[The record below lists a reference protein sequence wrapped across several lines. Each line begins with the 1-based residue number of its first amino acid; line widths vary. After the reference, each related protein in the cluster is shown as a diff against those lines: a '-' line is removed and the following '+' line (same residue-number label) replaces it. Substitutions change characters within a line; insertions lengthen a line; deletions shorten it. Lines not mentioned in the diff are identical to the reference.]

1 MELYQKNADN
11 RADKFVSP
19 YHLLLENKLKLQEV
33 TFWSQKKKKK
43 KKKKTSR
50 QDSPVILVQELLP
63 NSVQVGRVRHY
74 RPVIRVLLYVH
85 RVYERPRKIQL
96 TQRFKTCY

>member
-1 MELYQKNADN
+1 MLIIELI
-11 RADKFVSP
+11 S
-19 YHLLLENKLKLQEV
+19 LQEV
-33 TFWSQKKKKK
+33 TFLSQKKKKE
-43 KKKKTSR
+43 KKKTSR

>member
-19 YHLLLENKLKLQEV
+19 YHLLLENKLNLQEV

-43 KKKKTSR
+43 KKKKK
-50 QDSPVILVQELLP
+50 PHV
-63 NSVQVGRVRHY
+63 
-74 RPVIRVLLYVH
+74 
-85 RVYERPRKIQL
+85 
-96 TQRFKTCY
+96 KTHL

>member
-19 YHLLLENKLKLQEV
+19 YHLLLENKLNLQEV
-33 TFWSQKKKKK
+33 TFWSQK

-96 TQRFKTCY
+96 TQCFKTCY

>member
-1 MELYQKNADN
+1 MGLYQKNADN

-19 YHLLLENKLKLQEV
+19 HHLLLENKLNLQEV

-43 KKKKTSR
+43 EKKKTSR
-50 QDSPVILVQELLP
+50 KDSPVILVQELLP

>member
-1 MELYQKNADN
+1 MESYQNNADN

-19 YHLLLENKLKLQEV
+19 HHLLLENKLNLQGKLH
-33 TFWSQKKKKK
+33 SDLKKL
-43 KKKKTSR
+43 KTTL

-63 NSVQVGRVRHY
+63 NGVQVGRVRHY
-74 RPVIRVLLYVH
+74 RPVIRVLLHVH

-96 TQRFKTCY
+96 TQRFQTCY

>member
-19 YHLLLENKLKLQEV
+19 YHLLLENKLNLQEV
-33 TFWSQKKKKK
+33 TFWSQKKKK

>member
-19 YHLLLENKLKLQEV
+19 YHLLLENKLNLQEV
-33 TFWSQKKKKK
+33 TFWSQKKKKE
-43 KKKKTSR
+43 KKKTSR

>member
-19 YHLLLENKLKLQEV
+19 YHLLLENKLNLQEV
-33 TFWSQKKKKK
+33 TFWSQKKK